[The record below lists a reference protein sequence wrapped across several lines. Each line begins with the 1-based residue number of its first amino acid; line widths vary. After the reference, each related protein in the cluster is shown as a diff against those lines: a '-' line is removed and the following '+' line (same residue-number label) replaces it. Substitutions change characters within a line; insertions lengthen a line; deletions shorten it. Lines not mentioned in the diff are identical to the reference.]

1 MRSKGKLERKKR
13 KTKQKRKKGNKKK
26 EKEKREKQKNKTQG
40 KPTTRLP
47 RPPPSSSRHTSAN
60 LGGRPSSDSCS
71 EGCRSAA
78 SRSSPPLA
86 GSSQASPTR
95 PLAHLIPRHK
105 SLFRDTSLMDQQ
117 DAGTVWKHSSGDLHS
132 RLKTRK
138 ILGVGETD
146 NGDIHRSKISQVLG
160 HNEHLYVKLPK
171 GFWSA
176 HVIMGAGVTME
187 AVLLLLA
194 PSIASSLGVTPHLD
208 EDATPAAR
216 VAGAALAGLCVF
228 VWSLLGTSD
237 KHYART
243 MLLSMITY
251 HVLAVCV
258 AGAAAFTEDDVDAVD
273 EYRLA
278 MVVALRAAMCL
289 LCLAYFYSIAGYTP
303 IRGQKPS
310 GFPQSSCSRKEN

>member
-1 MRSKGKLERKKR
+1 MSSTHAAPFLAPPRPTHASFSPLELILRRGILLERVLRGVDESKMLL
-13 KTKQKRKKGNKKK
+13 QKSCKA
-26 EKEKREKQKNKTQG
+26 
-40 KPTTRLP
+40 
-47 RPPPSSSRHTSAN
+47 SRTMAGGALGSFC
-60 LGGRPSSDSCS
+60 GGR
-71 EGCRSAA
+71 
-78 SRSSPPLA
+78 L
-86 GSSQASPTR
+86 
-95 PLAHLIPRHK
+95 
-105 SLFRDTSLMDQQ
+105 
-117 DAGTVWKHSSGDLHS
+117 
-132 RLKTRK
+132 
-138 ILGVGETD
+138 
-146 NGDIHRSKISQVLG
+146 ISQVLG